1 MNSFCHEADV
11 IAFLGCN
18 CFSCKKQ
25 ERQGAAA
32 KQKRLAEQLAAVE
45 ADMHQVRGATQS
57 RHTAFQKYFSWRFA
71 PHVSRRIRI
80 LTVQVRLEKAGIEPV
95 ILAPSLFPLYF
106 GGGGERTAVRAM
118 AVGARRRRPR
128 RAASRADAA
137 HDARGLPQE
146 DLRQREE
153 RRCVA
158 R

>member
-1 MNSFCHEADV
+1 MPLEPAPNASSRGTV
-11 IAFLGCN
+11 
-18 CFSCKKQ
+18 
-25 ERQGAAA
+25 
-32 KQKRLAEQLAAVE
+32 VE
-45 ADMHQVRGATQS
+45 A
-57 RHTAFQKYFSWRFA
+57 
-71 PHVSRRIRI
+71 
-80 LTVQVRLEKAGIEPV
+80 QVRLAKSEIEPV
-95 ILAPSLFPLYF
+95 ILAPSLFPLHF

-118 AVGARRRRPR
+118 AAGARRRRPR